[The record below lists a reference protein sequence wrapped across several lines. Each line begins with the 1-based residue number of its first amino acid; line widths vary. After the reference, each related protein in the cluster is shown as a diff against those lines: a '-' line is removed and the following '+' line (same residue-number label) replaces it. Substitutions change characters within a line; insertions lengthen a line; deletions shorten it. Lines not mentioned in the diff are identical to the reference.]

1 MRVKKLRKLRFHDKA
16 GDCGSSHDA
25 GGERQD
31 RSCPAGADVLGAV
44 VEAVT
49 GVTFGEFLREEFFG
63 PLEMPD
69 TDFYVPQEKQD
80 RLIVPYMWDAEKK
93 LIPYK
98 GCNLAIMN
106 DMAVPNA
113 FESGGAGLASTIDD
127 YAHFAGMLMA
137 KGVYKGKRLMG
148 ERTVEFLTTGA
159 LTPGQRRGMDSWLA
173 LEGHTYGNLM
183 RVLTEPGR
191 AMAMGSFGE
200 YGWDGWE
207 GCYFAN
213 CPKEGLTILQMP
225 AVHASHLRPAA
236 FWLLASFDFG
246 KWWCGFLMCIIL
258 ITKFLMCFKMR
269 KAA

>member
-1 MRVKKLRKLRFHDKA
+1 M
-16 GDCGSSHDA
+16 
-25 GGERQD
+25 
-31 RSCPAGADVLGAV
+31 
-44 VEAVT
+44 
-49 GVTFGEFLREEFFG
+49 TFGEFLREEFFG

>member
-159 LTPGQRRGMDSWLA
+159 LTPGNGFLA
-173 LEGHTYGNLM
+173 GAGGTYLWKSYACAYRAGQSHGDGKFWGI
-183 RVLTEPGR
+183 RPGR
-191 AMAMGSFGE
+191 LGRMLFRQLSEGRADDPADARRTRIPPAPGGFLAFGE
-200 YGWDGWE
+200 
-207 GCYFAN
+207 
-213 CPKEGLTILQMP
+213 L
-225 AVHASHLRPAA
+225 
-236 FWLLASFDFG
+236 
-246 KWWCGFLMCIIL
+246 
-258 ITKFLMCFKMR
+258 
-269 KAA
+269 